1 MDSNEKREGSI
12 DPELLEKLNLLAA
25 TPNRDPELV
34 AKGRERFL
42 AELEGLPAA
51 SVPESSGRLAGL
63 FSSRNPGGNS
73 VRIFNQK
80 FAVST
85 ILALVVVAIMLFGG
99 ASATAFASQSSL
111 PGDALYPLK
120 MGLEQTQ
127 ISLANDAYVQAKL
140 YLDFAQRRMDEI
152 TELLRQGRSSDVEFA
167 SNEFEYYIQQ
177 AMEATQTVMTT
188 DPERGAELSSLVS
201 QALLDYAVALKA
213 VLLEAPDPV
222 KPVVEKALLI
232 SQDGAG
238 DEIEVF
244 GVVESISA
252 DEIVI
257 DGEVYLITDLTEFE
271 DIIEVGFIVKIHVIL
286 TPEGSMIVREIELAE
301 DLDDGMH
308 GFDDDNSNDSVPDEN
323 ENSNEND
330 NENTNDSDENENASE
345 ENSNNDNSEDD
356 ENDNESSENGNEDD
370 SDDNM
375 NDNESEEDNQETKS
389 EDNSNENKSEDNDN
403 ESNDNDANDNESHD
417 NENESE
423 DNDNENDNES
433 DDEEH
438 SNDNG
443 D

>member
-1 MDSNEKREGSI
+1 
-12 DPELLEKLNLLAA
+12 
-25 TPNRDPELV
+25 
-34 AKGRERFL
+34 
-42 AELEGLPAA
+42 
-51 SVPESSGRLAGL
+51 
-63 FSSRNPGGNS
+63 
-73 VRIFNQK
+73 
-80 FAVST
+80 
-85 ILALVVVAIMLFGG
+85 
-99 ASATAFASQSSL
+99 
-111 PGDALYPLK
+111 
-120 MGLEQTQ
+120 
-127 ISLANDAYVQAKL
+127 
-140 YLDFAQRRMDEI
+140 MDEI

-167 SNEFEYYIQQ
+167 SNEFGYYIQQ
-177 AMEATQTVMTT
+177 AMEATQTVMTS

-201 QALLDYAVALKA
+201 QALLDYAVAFKA
-213 VLLEAPDPV
+213 VFLEAPDPV

-244 GVVESISA
+244 GVVDSISA

-257 DGEVYLITDLTEFE
+257 DGEVYLITELTEFE
-271 DIIEVGFIVKIHVIL
+271 DIIEVGVMVKIHVIL

-301 DLDDGMH
+301 DFDDGMH

-330 NENTNDSDENENASE
+330 NENANDSDENENASE
-345 ENSNNDNSEDD
+345 KNSNNDNSEDD
-356 ENDNESSENGNEDD
+356 ETDNESNENGNEDD

-375 NDNESEEDNQETKS
+375 NDNESEEDNEETKS
-389 EDNSNENKSEDNDN
+389 EDNSNENKSEDKDN
-403 ESNDNDANDNESHD
+403 ESNDNESND

-433 DDEEH
+433 DDEED

>member
-51 SVPESSGRLAGL
+51 RVPESRGWLAGL
-63 FSSRNPGGNS
+63 FGSRNPGGNS

-80 FAVST
+80 FALST

-127 ISLANDAYVQAKL
+127 ISLANDAYIQAKL
-140 YLDFAQRRMDEI
+140 HLEFAQRRMDEI

-177 AMEATQTVMTT
+177 AMEATQTVMTS

-244 GVVESISA
+244 GVVDSISA

-257 DGEVYLITDLTEFE
+257 DGEVYLITELTEFE
-271 DIIEVGFIVKIHVIL
+271 DIIEVGVMVKIHVIL

-301 DLDDGMH
+301 DFDDGMH

-330 NENTNDSDENENASE
+330 NENANDSDENENASE
-345 ENSNNDNSEDD
+345 KNSNNDNSEDD
-356 ENDNESSENGNEDD
+356 ETDNESNENGNEDD

-375 NDNESEEDNQETKS
+375 NDNESEEDNEETKS
-389 EDNSNENKSEDNDN
+389 EDNSNENKSEDKDN
-403 ESNDNDANDNESHD
+403 ESNDNESND

-433 DDEEH
+433 DDEED